1 MTPFF
6 FPSRSRECMN
16 ESRLRPIAARFLWKV
31 CFCFHRHSMTLHK
44 RAFKF
49 YSPKHSLIDLGKRGY
64 ICPSEIANHSI
75 WHTDAVLY
83 CFFFGLMLISQ
94 VIPSSTVSSLTHAP
108 QNCNGLSLYIFT
120 SYSFPALFL
129 SSVLHFVLMET
140 SGHVRVVY

>member
-1 MTPFF
+1 MAGGWVDVKVQWRDSNEESCYYMRCLCFMFVSVLRLLVIYSQCTLQDNDSFF

-83 CFFFGLMLISQ
+83 CCFFLAS
-94 VIPSSTVSSLTHAP
+94 
-108 QNCNGLSLYIFT
+108 C
-120 SYSFPALFL
+120 
-129 SSVLHFVLMET
+129 
-140 SGHVRVVY
+140 